1 MGATLQ
7 ALLALQDIELQ
18 IVDIRRELERK
29 QRLVTAQ
36 ARKLKAARERIETE
50 RANVRRSQAELDEL
64 DLDIKGRSANINRLR
79 EHLNT
84 VRTNKDYAAV
94 LARLNNEKADVS
106 RLENRAL
113 GLLQTIDARKQE
125 LAEHQQAES
134 AEAARLEELQARLA
148 EARASFAGRLEHL
161 QAQRQKTVAE
171 IDAKATALFDRLSKH
186 YDGEVL
192 AEVERPNPRREEF
205 VCAGCHMSLRAEVA
219 NTLKS
224 RDEIVTCKNCGRIL
238 FMREE
243 T

>member
-1 MGATLQ
+1 MGAMLQ

-18 IVDIRRELERK
+18 IVDIRRQLDRK

-36 ARKLKAARERIETE
+36 TRKLKAAREVIETE
-50 RANVRRSQAELDEL
+50 RTNVRRSQVELDEL
-64 DLDIKGRSANINRLR
+64 DMDIKGRSANISRLR

-84 VRTNKDYAAV
+84 VRTNKDYATV
-94 LARLNNEKADVS
+94 LAKLNNEKADVS

-113 GLLQTIDARKQE
+113 GIIQTIEARKQE
-125 LAEHQQAES
+125 LAEHEQAES
-134 AEAARLEELQARLA
+134 AEADRFEELQARLA
-148 EARASFAGRLEHL
+148 QARESFAGRLEQL
-161 QAQRQKTVAE
+161 QAQRQKATAE
-171 IDAKATALFDRLSKH
+171 IDQNTTALFDRLSER

-192 AEVERPNPRREEF
+192 AEVERPNPRRDEF

-238 FMREE
+238 FIRQE

>member
-1 MGATLQ
+1 MGAMLQ
-7 ALLALQDIELQ
+7 ALFALQQVELQ
-18 IVDIRRELERK
+18 LVDIRRQLEHK
-29 QRLVTAQ
+29 QRLVKAQ
-36 ARKLKAARERIETE
+36 TRKLKASRAAIEVERTN
-50 RANVRRSQAELDEL
+50 ARRSQAEFDALDI
-64 DLDIKGRSANINRLR
+64 DIKGRSANITRLR

-84 VRTNKDYAAV
+84 VRTNKEYAAV

-106 RLENRAL
+106 RLETRAL
-113 GLLQTIDARKQE
+113 GIMQAIDVRKQE
-125 LAEHQQAES
+125 LAEHEQAES
-134 AEAARLEELQARLA
+134 AEAERLEELRAQFEQARESFAGRLEELQATR
-148 EARASFAGRLEHL
+148 RAAA
-161 QAQRQKTVAE
+161 AQIDQKT
-171 IDAKATALFDRLSKH
+171 ITLFERLSEH

-192 AEVERPNPRREEF
+192 AEVEQPNPRRDDF